1 MNQKPAQGPD
11 ERTSGMAVAAFSVF
25 IAVVAVFVC
34 VLVTLLTVQSRPS
47 VPGGEEIGSG
57 AQSGE
62 QTAEPGPSSPV
73 FSPTGAVILPQA
85 TDRTQTVTTQ
95 IASDYAVLV
104 DAATGEILAGK
115 GADTRFGPASMT
127 KIMTLLVACQR
138 LTEQDLEQ
146 RVEYDQEIMN
156 YTKAGEYR
164 NATCHWSE
172 EKYLGDRVAI
182 RDLLYGIGVESAA
195 DCTIM
200 VARYLVGKSPAESE
214 AEFVQWMNEEAAKM
228 GLQNTHFDNI
238 IGYDSENNYSTAADM
253 AAILIRALQCDLI
266 ADILSRPSYEFLAY
280 YTDESGAE
288 GSYRNYSYS
297 TLFDARDNGS
307 GRIGAYEKQYGE
319 FTISPLTFGGGKTG
333 SLEYETWEYSLASF
347 ATDSAG
353 NTYVLI
359 TGMCSQNA
367 EVMRDAK
374 TLYGYVRSD

>member
-85 TDRTQTVTTQ
+85 TDRTQTVSTQ

-138 LTEQDLEQ
+138 LTERDLDQ
-146 RVEYDQEIMN
+146 RVEYTREILD
-156 YTKAGEYR
+156 YTKAGGYR
-164 NATCHWSE
+164 DASCHWSE
-172 EKYLGDRVAI
+172 EKYLGDRVAV

-195 DCTIM
+195 DCSIM
-200 VARYLVGKSPAESE
+200 VVCCLVGKSPAESE
-214 AEFVQWMNEEAAKM
+214 AVFVQWMNEEAAAM
-228 GLQNTHFDNI
+228 GLQNTHFDNV
-238 IGYDSENNYSTAADM
+238 IGYESENNYSTAADM
-253 AAILIRALQCDLI
+253 AAILTRALECGLI
-266 ADILSRPSYEFLAY
+266 ADILSAPSHEFLAY
-280 YTDESGAE
+280 YTDGNGQEA
-288 GSYRNYSYS
+288 SYRNTSYS
-297 TLFDARDNGS
+297 TLFDARGTGT
-307 GRIGAYEKQYGE
+307 GRIGAYEAEYGE
-319 FTISPLTFGGGKTG
+319 FTLDSLTFGGGKTG
-333 SLEYETWEYSLASF
+333 SLEYDNWEYALASF
-347 ATDSAG
+347 ATGPSG
-353 NTYVLI
+353 NRYVLV
-359 TGMCSQNA
+359 TGNCSVSA
-367 EVMRDAK
+367 DVMRDAK
-374 TLYGYVRSD
+374 TLYGYVRAE

>member
-138 LTEQDLEQ
+138 LTERDLDQ
-146 RVEYDQEIMN
+146 RVEYTREILD
-156 YTKAGEYR
+156 YTKAGGYR
-164 NATCHWSE
+164 
-172 EKYLGDRVAI
+172 D
-182 RDLLYGIGVESAA
+182 A
-195 DCTIM
+195 DCVI
-200 VARYLVGKSPAESE
+200 
-214 AEFVQWMNEEAAKM
+214 EERPKQVH
-228 GLQNTHFDNI
+228 LD
-238 IGYDSENNYSTAADM
+238 
-253 AAILIRALQCDLI
+253 I
-266 ADILSRPSYEFLAY
+266 ADDRPA
-280 YTDESGAE
+280 
-288 GSYRNYSYS
+288 
-297 TLFDARDNGS
+297 
-307 GRIGAYEKQYGE
+307 
-319 FTISPLTFGGGKTG
+319 
-333 SLEYETWEYSLASF
+333 
-347 ATDSAG
+347 
-353 NTYVLI
+353 
-359 TGMCSQNA
+359 
-367 EVMRDAK
+367 
-374 TLYGYVRSD
+374 